1 MIAVGRIILDV
12 FRQARASG
20 LQAAVLVV
28 TALAA
33 AICVAARIEP
43 SSGGFVVTLPGGI
56 ALFAGQSLP
65 DVVAGAQFWLAAIA
79 ADTLGVLAALIWT
92 AGFLPGFLDPRS
104 VSVLLAKPP
113 GRAMQFVS
121 RWLGVVV
128 FVAVHGAIFVGAT
141 WVILGLRSGTWSGS
155 YWLCLPLLI
164 VHFSAFYAF
173 SALLA
178 VVTRSAAAC
187 IVGSIVFWALCW
199 AMNFGRHTLA
209 GVDVPGASGGI
220 HRLADLG
227 YWLLPKPL
235 DFSLLLTQAL
245 GAERFAPTW
254 TPLAAI
260 RDAGQ
265 LSTGSVLGSSLAAGA
280 VLLAIAVYEFRHDD
294 Y

>member
-1 MIAVGRIILDV
+1 MNAVGQIILDV

-20 LQAAVLVV
+20 LQAAALGV

-33 AICVAARIEP
+33 AACALARVEP
-43 SSGGFVVTLPGGI
+43 SASGFTASLPGGVT
-56 ALFAGQSLP
+56 LFSGESVP
-65 DVVAGAQFWLAAIA
+65 DVVTGAQFWLAAMI

-92 AGFLPGFLDPRS
+92 AGFLPSFLDPRS

-113 GRAMQFVS
+113 GRATQFIA
-121 RWLGVVV
+121 RWLGVVL
-128 FVAVHGAIFVGAT
+128 FVAANGAIFVGVT
-141 WVILGLRSGTWSGS
+141 WIIVGLRSGVWSGS

-164 VHFSAFYAF
+164 VHFAAFYAF
-173 SALLA
+173 AAVLA
-178 VVTRSAAAC
+178 VMTRSAAAC

-209 GVDVPGASGGI
+209 GIEVPGASGGVQ
-220 HRLADLG
+220 RLADFG

-235 DFSLLLTQAL
+235 DFSLLLTQSL

-254 TPLAAI
+254 APLAAI

-265 LSTGSVLGSSLAAGA
+265 ISPLAVLGSSLAAGA
-280 VLLAIAVYEFRHDD
+280 VLLAVAAYEFCHDD